1 MLFSA
6 DQKMSIGTV
15 RGRVSMF
22 GRVHD
27 GSRGGRDTTPTQE
40 GEHVPNAPPRP
51 HRRGRDAAS
60 ATSPRFYDHVSSV
73 ALATRNEP
81 HMRCQREASAN
92 ARRGPHT
99 NGQSVAQTER
109 RLEHPW
115 RIHAT
120 EAARHC
126 RDHLLGTTTCLPLCP
141 SVKQRA
147 LGRLWHAK
155 TKRPPTSCQ
164 RMATPRGQ
172 NRARSSNTHRTKE
185 ARRRAH
191 LESQYQ

>member
-1 MLFSA
+1 MTYH
-6 DQKMSIGTV
+6 SI
-15 RGRVSMF
+15 R
-22 GRVHD
+22 
-27 GSRGGRDTTPTQE
+27 QE
-40 GEHVPNAPPRP
+40 QAICENVPNAPPRP

-92 ARRGPHT
+92 AR
-99 NGQSVAQTER
+99 
-109 RLEHPW
+109 EHPW

-120 EAARHC
+120 EAARHS
-126 RDHLLGTTTCLPLCP
+126 RDDHLLGTTTCLPLCP

-172 NRARSSNTHRTKE
+172 NHARSSNTHRTKE